1 MNVLYF
7 QIVVKLIKDRPS
19 IAGLAGLAIIVILLT
34 MVVSPSDPTPPS
46 PDHVDVPETRSEET
60 VASVEVRDC
69 LGTDRNNPVC
79 LCRLGVF
86 EASEHADLMTVYANA
101 AETDGAASAYF
112 ALSEIERIHVQD
124 LLQDA
129 QAACPPNE

>member
-1 MNVLYF
+1 M
-7 QIVVKLIKDRPS
+7 VKLIKDRPI
-19 IAGLAGLAIIVILLT
+19 IAGLAGLAIIVILLIIF
-34 MVVSPSDPTPPS
+34 VSRSDPTLPS
-46 PDHVDVPETRSEET
+46 PDHVDGPDTPSEE
-60 VASVEVRDC
+60 VVESVKVGDC

-86 EASEHADLMTVYANA
+86 EASDHADLMTVYASA

-129 QAACPPNE
+129 QAACPPIE